1 VIGALG
7 LLDELP
13 NFVIVEPRAAQRPR
27 LDSVRR
33 KRSGFHSNVQART
46 QNAVYYLLEGLA
58 GLPHFGAEFRGY
70 IIVEG

>member
-1 VIGALG
+1 MIGTFSLFQ
-7 LLDELP
+7 EIP
-13 NFVIVEPRAAQRPR
+13 NLVVVEAWTTPGPR
-27 LDSVRR
+27 LDAVRR
-33 KRSGFHSNVQART
+33 KRRGFHSNVQARA